1 MLSLETS
8 QEFWL
13 GFKRKPERSSLAWEI
28 ISKTVCL
35 AKRIIW
41 KRLLAA
47 GVFSPCLQVG
57 LHSHHFRVM
66 PMSPIFKEGRGILQ
80 LSDYPFTS
88 TVTALTVLMEP
99 GREEAIL
106 GPWSSWGRVR
116 RGHPPVSRTVALRF
130 QVCPV
135 SSGVHDKEHY

>member
-1 MLSLETS
+1 M
-8 QEFWL
+8 
-13 GFKRKPERSSLAWEI
+13 GFKRRPERSSLAWEI

-35 AKRIIW
+35 VKRVIW

-47 GVFSPCLQVG
+47 GVFSPCLQIG

-66 PMSPIFKEGRGILQ
+66 PVSPSFKEGRGILQ
-80 LSDYPFTS
+80 LSDCPFAR
-88 TVTALTVLMEP
+88 TVTALTVPMEP

-106 GPWSSWGRVR
+106 RPRSSWGKVR

-135 SSGVHDKEHY
+135 SSGVRDKEHY